1 MTILVLGA
9 TGNVGPHV
17 VSSLTALGETPRV
30 LVRDAD
36 RARTLLGDDVE
47 VIARRRD
54 GAGRARRRDRRS
66 RQRLPALPPQLR
78 DGRPAAQ
85 GHPSTAPHRHPHRQ
99 AVGHLFGHHARRT
112 VRLPRALGGRTRA
125 ARQRP
130 AVRHP
135 AAELVHAGA
144 RRPADDVGA
153 ARDRHGRQPDRH
165 SGHQPHRRPRRRC
178 GRGARADP
186 SRLGRAD
193 PGADRTAAARLR
205 RTRRAGVCSHRRRSR
220 PSSMSPSTRCVLRSS
235 VAAWRSGKPTTSAR
249 CTNCSGPA
257 NRSSS
262 PTRCARSPGAA
273 PRTIEAYL
281 DELVAPQQV
290 LV

>member
-1 MTILVLGA
+1 MADLQLRVIRELRR
-9 TGNVGPHV
+9 TGIRIVKLSGTSSAITPDGPYACREHWEV
-17 VSSLTALGETPRV
+17 ERV
-30 LVRDAD
+30 LR
-36 RARTLLGDDVE
+36 
-47 VIARRRD
+47 
-54 GAGRARRRDRRS
+54 
-66 RQRLPALPPQLR
+66 
-78 DGRPAAQ
+78 
-85 GHPSTAPHRHPHRQ
+85 
-99 AVGHLFGHHARRT
+99 
-112 VRLPRALGGRTRA
+112 
-125 ARQRP
+125 RQRP

-144 RRPADDVGA
+144 RRPADDVGT
-153 ARDRHGRQPDRH
+153 ARDRHRRQPDRR

-193 PGADRTAAARLR
+193 PGPDRTAAARLR
-205 RTRRAGVCSHRRRSR
+205 RTRRAGVCSHRRGRDR
-220 PSSMSPSTRCVLRSS
+220 RSMSPSIRYVLRSS